1 MLISLVTR
9 QDSNYMDSF
18 HASANI
24 KKITNFLMLF
34 CLLFAKVISP
44 KAKEICEKCKFFV
57 VFEGGFSWEGEEFDP
72 PTPPP

>member
-1 MLISLVTR
+1 
-9 QDSNYMDSF
+9 
-18 HASANI
+18 
-24 KKITNFLMLF
+24 MLF